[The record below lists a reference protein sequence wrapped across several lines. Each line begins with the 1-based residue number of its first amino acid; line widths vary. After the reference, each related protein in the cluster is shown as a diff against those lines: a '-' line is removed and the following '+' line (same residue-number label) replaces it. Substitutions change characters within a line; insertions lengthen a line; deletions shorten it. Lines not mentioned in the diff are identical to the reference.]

1 MESYWFATHP
11 PKTALSA
18 SFNEGAHFDVVVA
31 GAGLTGLT
39 TALLLARTGL
49 TVAVVEA
56 RTVGA
61 VTTGNTTAKLSL
73 LQGTS
78 LSGIRSHQSDKVLR
92 AYVEGQR
99 EGQAWLTRFLDTVG
113 VDYERRTAYTYATTP
128 DGADALRKEL
138 DASRTGGLEEVTWT
152 EETELPFAVTGALT
166 LPDQA
171 QIHPLKVLDALLG
184 EFLAHNGVVFEGTRL
199 LNAEGDEPV
208 RVTTS
213 AGDLTADRVVL
224 ATGIPP
230 LDRGGYFAKLVPAR
244 SYATAHRVPGDIPQ
258 GMYLSA
264 DSPTHSL
271 RTLDDGGE
279 QLLMVG
285 GHGHVV
291 GRTDSEAAA
300 LQSLVAWAETSFP
313 GAELT
318 HAWSAQDYRTVD
330 RVPYVGRM
338 PGGHG
343 DIFVATGYNKWGM
356 TNAIAAALNLSAQM
370 LGGSM
375 PWAETL
381 TDRGTS
387 VTAVGEALSANLKVA
402 GHLAKD
408 WTKAEVGSLPD
419 GPPGEGTGVVG
430 RHEGKPVAVST
441 VGGVTCRVSGVCTH
455 LGGIVN
461 WNDAE
466 KTWDCPLHGSRF
478 AADGTVLEGPASR
491 DLGRI
496 D

>member
-11 PKTALSA
+11 PKTDFTAAFSA
-18 SFNEGAHFDVVVA
+18 GAHYDVVVA

-56 RTVGA
+56 RSVGA

-73 LQGTS
+73 LQGLS
-78 LSGIRSHQSDKVLR
+78 LSGIRSHQSEKVLR

-99 EGQAWLTRFLDTVG
+99 EGQAWLVRFLETEG
-113 VDYERRTAYTYATTP
+113 VEFQRRTAYTYATTS
-128 DGADALRKEL
+128 DGAGKLRKEL
-138 DASRTGGLEEVTWT
+138 EACQAAGLEEVVWT
-152 EETELPFAVTGALT
+152 DQTELPFATTGALT
-166 LPDQA
+166 MLDQA
-171 QIHPLKVLDALLG
+171 QIHPLTVLDALAGQL
-184 EFLAHNGVVFEGTRL
+184 LAHNGVVFENTRL
-199 LNAEGDEPV
+199 LNAEGDSPV
-208 RVTTS
+208 RVTTNR
-213 AGDLTADRVVL
+213 GELTAGRVVL
-224 ATGIPP
+224 ATGTPQ
-230 LDRGGYFAKLVPAR
+230 LDRGGYFAKLVPSR
-244 SYATAHRVPGDIPQ
+244 SYATAHRVSSGQIPQ

-271 RTLDDGGE
+271 RTLDDGPE

-285 GHGHVV
+285 GHGHTV
-291 GRTDSEAAA
+291 GRADSEAAA
-300 LQSLVAWAETSFP
+300 LQSLVAWADSVFP
-313 GAELT
+313 GLEMT
-318 HAWSAQDYRTVD
+318 HSWSAQDYTTVD
-330 RVPYVGRM
+330 RVPYVGKL

-356 TNAIAAALNLSAQM
+356 TNAVAAALNLSAQL

-387 VTAVGEALSANLKVA
+387 ASAVGEALSANVKVA

-408 WTKAEVGSLPD
+408 WLRGELSSLPD
-419 GPPGEGTGVVG
+419 DPPAEGKGVVG
-430 RHEGKPVAVST
+430 RLDGKPVAAST

-455 LGGIVN
+455 LGGVVR

-466 KTWDCPLHGSRF
+466 KSWDCPLHGSRF
-478 AADGTVLEGPASR
+478 AADGTVLEGPALK
-491 DLGRI
+491 DLGKA
-496 D
+496 